1 MTPQFKY
8 SSNPALVPQ
17 AGCDWASKM
26 VLNPAIVQDPDGSRL
41 HMLFRATGP
50 WPQARKEGC
59 FDPYPIFLGYA
70 YSDDLGETWTADF
83 SRPALIPALKQAQ
96 EEIYITNLH
105 GERVR
110 NYANGC
116 IEDPRIFPVDG
127 ELYVSVACRMFPPGP
142 YWMLDQDPP
151 IETRYDYIPSWVHEQ
166 DTPFHEAARTNNTVT
181 VLFKLDL
188 DKLKSGQYEEAF
200 TYVCPLT
207 DGSRSDNRDVFLFPH
222 KMQIDGKE
230 QFVVLHRPMTPAAFP
245 GGEETVTPSIYIA
258 AAERLEDLA
267 TADAKHQLMATSVFD
282 WEANRIGASWP
293 PIAIHTD
300 EWLISYH
307 GKKDA
312 EFGYTQ
318 SFMIARNVPGAF
330 PEIIHR
336 CPDRLMYAQQNWE
349 LPTDYPTPC
358 LFTTGGIIVGD
369 QLIMA
374 YGAADQKVGISWV
387 NFESLIDHI
396 KCFDAQGGLLTHV

>member
-1 MTPQFKY
+1 MIPQFRY
-8 SSNPALVPQ
+8 TPGPALVPQ
-17 AGCDWASKM
+17 PNSDWASKM

-50 WPQARKEGC
+50 WPKERKEGLY
-59 FDPYPIFLGYA
+59 DPYPIFLGYA

-83 SRPALIPALKQAQ
+83 SRPALIPALKQA
-96 EEIYITNLH
+96 EDEIYITDIH
-105 GERVR
+105 GEQVR

-116 IEDPRIFPVDG
+116 IEDPRIFTIED
-127 ELYVSVACRMFPPGP
+127 ELYVSAACRMFPPGP
-142 YWMLDQDPP
+142 YWMADQDPP

-166 DTPFHEAARTNNTVT
+166 ETPFHETARTNNTVT
-181 VLFKLDL
+181 VLFKLNL
-188 DKLKSGQYEEAF
+188 DKLKAGQYEEAF

-222 KMQIDGKE
+222 RMLIDGK
-230 QFVVLHRPMTPAAFP
+230 QQYVMLHRPMTPGAFP
-245 GGEETVTPSIYIA
+245 AGDTVATPSIYIA
-258 AAERLEDLA
+258 AAERLEELVSEKA
-267 TADAKHQLMATSVFD
+267 VHRLLATSVLD

-293 PIAIHTD
+293 PIAINKD

-307 GKKDA
+307 GKKDTV
-312 EFGYTQ
+312 FGYTQ
-318 SFMIARNVPGAF
+318 SFMIARHVSGSF

-336 CPDRLMYAQQNWE
+336 CSDRLMYAQQEWE

-358 LFTTGGIIVGD
+358 LFTTGGIVVGD
-369 QLIMA
+369 ELIMA

-387 NFESLIDHI
+387 NLDSLIGYV
-396 KCFDAQGGLLTHV
+396 KGFDAKGERCSHV